1 MALPLA
7 AKGKYCFENA
17 GEKKRYR
24 VTFEVKNNR
33 ILGGR
38 FQATP
43 AAGGEQ
49 KLTRFAGTKTGTV
62 LTVSF
67 TGKAPYPL
75 APGTETILWSLGE
88 KQLAIPFYS
97 RGAKAR
103 RAAERDVVFAA
114 CADSP

>member
-1 MALPLA
+1 MVFPLA

-17 GEKKRYR
+17 GEKSQYR

-38 FQATP
+38 FLATP
-43 AAGGEQ
+43 VTVGEQ

-88 KQLAIPFYS
+88 KRLAIPFYS
-97 RGAKAR
+97 RDAKTRKAT
-103 RAAERDVVFAA
+103 ERDVVFAV
-114 CADSP
+114 CAGEE